1 MLKENEKIP
10 LDQFINKSLFDD
22 DRGYYMT
29 KNPFGKN
36 GDFITSPNIS
46 IMFSEMISIWLI
58 SFWKKLGSPK
68 KINIVELG
76 GGNGEMIYQIIKT
89 INNFQNFK
97 KAAKFIIIDKSPILT
112 SIQKKRLKNF
122 NVVWKRKLEKIS
134 TAPNIFIANEFF
146 DAFPVKHFIKRN
158 NNWYEK
164 YITKINNT
172 YTLYEKKINKK
183 YVEEKYPD
191 LKKNKLNFL
200 EFSPSCLK
208 VLNDIA
214 KLIRKYNGGLLVID
228 YGYNKKKMF
237 NSIQSIKNHRK
248 ADYLK
253 DIYNCDITHLI
264 NFHNFKIKL
273 KKDGLNNIK
282 FTTQRN
288 FLIKLGI
295 KDRANIISKNL
306 SLTKKLDLQYRL
318 NRLLDNHQ
326 MGSLFKVLFAT
337 NKKNKFNLGF

>member
-1 MLKENEKIP
+1 M
-10 LDQFINKSLFDD
+10 
-22 DRGYYMT
+22 
-29 KNPFGKN
+29 
-36 GDFITSPNIS
+36 
-46 IMFSEMISIWLI
+46 
-58 SFWKKLGSPK
+58 
-68 KINIVELG
+68 
-76 GGNGEMIYQIIKT
+76 
-89 INNFQNFK
+89 
-97 KAAKFIIIDKSPILT
+97 
-112 SIQKKRLKNF
+112 
-122 NVVWKRKLEKIS
+122 
-134 TAPNIFIANEFF
+134 
-146 DAFPVKHFIKRN
+146 
-158 NNWYEK
+158 
-164 YITKINNT
+164 
-172 YTLYEKKINKK
+172 
-183 YVEEKYPD
+183 
-191 LKKNKLNFL
+191 